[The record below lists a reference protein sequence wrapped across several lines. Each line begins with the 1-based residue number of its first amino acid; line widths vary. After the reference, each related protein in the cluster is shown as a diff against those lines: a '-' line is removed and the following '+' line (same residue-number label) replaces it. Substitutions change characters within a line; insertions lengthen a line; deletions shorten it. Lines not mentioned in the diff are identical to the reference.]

1 MAGPRWFGSYRLN
14 KKSDF
19 QFFGFSEPLKNLTK
33 NARLWRYWSRFDGN
47 NVPFFGQFDRVL
59 FWIFGSR
66 FFCWHFGY
74 CHYLSYDFLFL
85 LLTNFSLPPK
95 INCRNHSFQ
104 RAGAGFCDDTSMTPS
119 RRHTRPRSCLVF
131 IPAQY
136 RCSSLQTGLDIV
148 FMDDLLLNFARFFCA
163 PG

>member
-1 MAGPRWFGSYRLN
+1 MPAFGDIGLDLTETMRRFLANLMTGY
-14 KKSDF
+14 
-19 QFFGFSEPLKNLTK
+19 FFGFLDP
-33 NARLWRYWSRFDGN
+33 D
-47 NVPFFGQFDRVL
+47 FFVGISVTL
-59 FWIFGSR
+59 YTI
-66 FFCWHFGY
+66 
-74 CHYLSYDFLFL
+74 SYDFLFL
-85 LLTNFSLPPK
+85 LPTNFSLPPK
-95 INCRNHSFQ
+95 NNCRNHSFQ